1 MSFKTSRFQLI
12 VPEIKLGYFIQE
24 VNYAKELIVT
34 LEINPIVL
42 DLTAKAFRSF
52 FVAANKIL
60 KQTLTELTEIY
71 TLFEPRSNDVKE
83 GSINTRL
90 CASAKDPG
98 TYLHPESELFA

>member
-1 MSFKTSRFQLI
+1 MSFKASRFQLI

-52 FVAANKIL
+52 FCRG
-60 KQTLTELTEIY
+60 Q
-71 TLFEPRSNDVKE
+71 
-83 GSINTRL
+83 
-90 CASAKDPG
+90 
-98 TYLHPESELFA
+98 